1 MTVRKKCV
9 ICEKT
14 ITEQFHVCMN
24 CLKTYNIPY
33 EYRNWPLWVKALVN
47 IELKNLKLLREEE
60 KHMTSPEGVREET
73 VLRRF

>member
-1 MTVRKKCV
+1 MA
-9 ICEKT
+9 
-14 ITEQFHVCMN
+14 